1 MSAQTVRQR
10 GRTGS
15 RAEAASRPKTK
26 READS
31 AASGGSSRADSS
43 VTVEY
48 EQIVAGLLPPHARFA
63 SAALDFGQDL
73 QSHQFVEHQAQNAQG
88 SRMLA
93 AEWGPALQAL
103 QQFALAGVGT
113 GSASSFSDQILSSWL
128 SLPAPA
134 SAQNAGSRTT
144 SGEAVKSEDGD
155 ARELAERH
163 LLSRCLQALQEDLA
177 VLESEDAD
185 SAPADAGKSRSTT
198 SRVLAQLQKGRLF
211 RRGGRLFTSVDADE
225 TDICTSS
232 DEDKPAVSADATDAC
247 RLLPREQSR
256 LDASALPL
264 RHALRSLRKIQ
275 RRRMQAEHL
284 LLQWRE
290 DEGSLKN
297 LQAVLSLWARDGIY
311 SVASGVGGEAMRA
324 VLAGGQVRKTEVK
337 APDPEFERGELAHA
351 AEEIR
356 RIDHVEAGRRAPRR
370 ELQEW
375 RAASRRLFGG
385 DTSTAAIEMVLAQF
399 LPPDRAC
406 TLSTDAY
413 TASQALVDEEE
424 RHQMIFRLENCRRLL
439 QAEAA
444 QSCTDKHAKDE
455 RENLRELLQPPPCFL
470 QHGSDALR
478 CVDCARWLLQFQHFQ
493 QMELEGTSGLLLQ
506 PVQTGFVRLLLLLSR
521 WPRMQ
526 GPSRAPRSFRVS
538 LAAAL
543 KEMRLDKFSVSWMG
557 ACAGTD
563 GGAGGEEGDSQ
574 EGMKGQTKKL
584 YVGHLGAM
592 YSTVWGGAFSGSSS
606 RTQEILL
613 WLRQLGPFQPLR
625 LAADLSPRSHERK
638 AARQVIEQN
647 RLRMLQGQEKTGLHY
662 ALPDFAESDVTLGG
676 QGEEK
681 GRNEKSGLSLG
692 AYSASLLSG
701 GDGDGLQMH
710 TDADSTETE
719 GEAQHRRE
727 VALARKRQ
735 AGERTSHAAHET
747 RREGS
752 HRGEEVATF
761 EGASSRRW
769 ASKKRETE
777 TTGEADLEKAF
788 AYLGGGF
795 THMNTS
801 WSYMPAKRRLTYLPA
816 ADCAAETGRQR
827 ENDGQDDYGKVRR
840 SNRKTQTSHEG
851 SDEDTQ
857 AGTGKREKLGASSE
871 CGFGDDSS
879 PWVVEFSS
887 SDESVRAFVSDEASY
902 RRRFRSWRKRQN
914 RKGSKNSVL
923 SRVSPAYA
931 GFSGLVKC
939 PGDAPMDEGWQGHV
953 LNEFL
958 GRLGP
963 GVSLSRYTQLA
974 NAAAA
979 GASALASASRRKRG
993 TRPRKRPLGSSETS
1007 SFSPESLISSE
1018 QATALREFEEMQP
1031 RPMWNGVDNSAGGS
1045 LGSSVFNLISEP
1057 KKLSRLRRKPRVRS
1071 VEPSWDIRASQSVR
1085 LSEPS
1090 DGLSRGAKQT
1100 DEKKQYSAF
1109 PFGLV
1114 AKGLWG
1120 GDRGAQATGKTYL
1133 TAREVQLVCLDE
1145 SEVHSRLGKTKLYQ
1159 QVLHGMEDKLI
1170 GRREFYVVVDE
1181 ESRELR
1187 VIPAGRLVFFL
1198 TETPRQRQEQF
1209 LARLFRDL
1217 RRRSRGTFLQSLL
1230 SKRRNAR
1237 NILLMN
1243 AMIWQN
1249 QLKHVNK
1256 ARLCLLLGGYWRDA
1270 AFASANAPLTEQHL
1284 LQDFLAVNGAWVSDL
1299 LDKSSTASSQDN
1311 QARQLV
1317 AAIRRRWLPANQYTR
1332 RPHEEKSLSA
1342 FQRDTSA
1349 VNSAAA
1355 HMQLPS
1361 ELLLRID
1368 EAAEDAAII
1377 ARAAVAAADR
1387 RTRDMIT
1394 RNFLPGLLLRYIQ
1407 RVFPVFVKVYLTA
1420 RCVFALQKKE
1430 EQAFTRRMRQVE
1442 NSVGKGGS
1450 GASANAFGS
1459 FSADVLRGQY
1469 DVFSAEVGGRGLA
1482 SKGDFEMREA
1492 GATIEDRLYEMLPSF
1507 NASAVRPED
1516 LFDVGDLLPYNLVQ
1530 SEKGGYSSF
1539 CASPFSTLIK
1549 GGTRASQ
1556 VDMAAM
1562 KESWGTFAVDFACHV
1577 AQERRFLQE
1586 DRKGSP
1592 LLSSFSVDD
1601 FARLTKV
1608 LRCLV
1613 LLYNRQNETFSGK
1626 SGLSNLFRV
1635 HVGRES
1641 RDSDSASDVPPPSV
1655 IQWISCAFLQQDEQE
1670 QLFVSRANRAK
1681 LLATILWICV
1691 ATSADWKFDFESLLV
1706 HEWKGR
1712 YISNFEACASL
1723 IGLKHTRN
1731 ESKPHEYRLQL
1742 PCPLTTGESKEAARR
1757 ARTLAPIQSLL
1768 GDDKK
1773 RRRGR

>member
-1 MSAQTVRQR
+1 MSAQAVRQR

-15 RAEAASRPKTK
+15 RAESASRPKTK
-26 READS
+26 QEADS
-31 AASGGSSRADSS
+31 AVSGESSRADSS
-43 VTVEY
+43 VVVQY
-48 EQIVAGLLPPHARFA
+48 EELVAGLLPPHARFA
-63 SAALDFGQDL
+63 SATLDFGQDL

-93 AEWGPALQAL
+93 AEWGPALHAL

-113 GSASSFSDQILSSWL
+113 GAASSFSDRILSSWL

-134 SAQNAGSRTT
+134 SAQNAGSRSA
-144 SGEAVKSEDGD
+144 SGEGAKSVDGD

-163 LLSRCLQALQEDLA
+163 LLARCLQALQEDLA
-177 VLESEDAD
+177 VLESEEAD
-185 SAPADAGKSRSTT
+185 SALADAGRSRSTT

-211 RRGGRLFTSVDADE
+211 QRGGRLFTSVDADE
-225 TDICTSS
+225 SDICTSS
-232 DEDKPAVSADATDAC
+232 DEDEPAGATDATDAC
-247 RLLPREQSR
+247 RRLPKEQSR

-284 LLQWRE
+284 MLQWSE

-311 SVASGVGGEAMRA
+311 SVASGVGGEATRA
-324 VLAGGQVRKTEVK
+324 VVAGEQLRKAEGK
-337 APDPEFERGELAHA
+337 APGPEFERGELAHA

-356 RIDHVEAGRRAPRR
+356 RIDQVEAGRRVPRR

-375 RAASRRLFGG
+375 RAAARRLFGG

-406 TLSTDAY
+406 TLNADAY

-424 RHQMIFRLENCRRLL
+424 RRQIIFRLEKCRRLL
-439 QAEAA
+439 QAGAA
-444 QSCTDKHAKDE
+444 QQSDTDKHAEDE
-455 RENLRELLQPPPCFL
+455 RENLREVLQPPPCFA

-478 CVDCARWLLQFQHFQ
+478 CVDCARWLLQLQHFQ

-521 WPRMQ
+521 WPRVQ
-526 GPSRAPRSFRVS
+526 GLQPAPRSFRLS

-563 GGAGGEEGDSQ
+563 GGAPGEEGDSQ
-574 EGMKGQTKKL
+574 EGTKRQTKKL

-592 YSTVWGGAFSGSSS
+592 YSTVWGGAFSGNSS

-613 WLRQLGPFQPLR
+613 WLRQLGPFRPLR
-625 LAADLSPRSHERK
+625 LAPDLSPRSHERK

-681 GRNEKSGLSLG
+681 GRDEKSCLSLG

-735 AGERTSHAAHET
+735 AGAQAPHET
-747 RREGS
+747 RRESS
-752 HRGEEVATF
+752 HRSEGVAAI

-769 ASKKRETE
+769 ASKNRGPE

-795 THMNTS
+795 THLNTS
-801 WSYMPAKRRLTYLPA
+801 WSYMPPKRRLTYLPST
-816 ADCAAETGRQR
+816 DCAAETGRQS
-827 ENDGQDDYGKVRR
+827 EHEVQDDYGKIRR
-840 SNRKTQTSHEG
+840 SNRKTQTRHEA
-851 SDEDTQ
+851 SDEDTE
-857 AGTGKREKLGASSE
+857 AETGKREKLGASSE
-871 CGFGDDSS
+871 CGYGDDSS

-902 RRRFRSWRKRQN
+902 RRRFRSWRKRQS
-914 RKGSKNSVL
+914 RKASKTSAL

-931 GFSGLVKC
+931 GSSGVLKC
-939 PGDAPMDEGWQGHV
+939 TGDAPMDEGWQGHV

-1031 RPMWNGVDNSAGGS
+1031 RPMWNGADNSASGS

-1071 VEPSWDIRASQSVR
+1071 VEPSWDIKASPSVS

-1090 DGLSRGAKQT
+1090 DGLSRGAKHS

-1120 GDRGAQATGKTYL
+1120 GGRGAQATGKTSL
-1133 TAREVQLVCLDE
+1133 TPREVQLVCLDE

-1209 LARLFRDL
+1209 LARLFTDL

-1299 LDKSSTASSQDN
+1299 LDESSTALSHDN

-1317 AAIRRRWLPANQYTR
+1317 AAIRRRWLPADQYTR
-1332 RPHEEKSLSA
+1332 RPREEKSLSA

-1420 RCVFALQKKE
+1420 RCAFALQKKE

-1469 DVFSAEVGGRGLA
+1469 DVFSAEVGGRSVA

-1516 LFDVGDLLPYNLVQ
+1516 LFDVGDLLPFKLVK
-1530 SEKGGYSSF
+1530 SEEGGYSSF
-1539 CASPFSTLIK
+1539 CVSPFSALIK
-1549 GGTRASQ
+1549 NGTRASQ
-1556 VDMAAM
+1556 LDMAAM
-1562 KESWGTFAVDFACHV
+1562 KESWGTFAVDFACHI

-1586 DRKGSP
+1586 NRKGGP
-1592 LLSSFSVDD
+1592 LLSSFSVDE

-1613 LLYNRQNETFSGK
+1613 LLYNRQNKTFSGK

-1641 RDSDSASDVPPPSV
+1641 RDSDSTSDVPPPSV
-1655 IQWISCAFLQQDEQE
+1655 IQWISRTFLQQDEQE
-1670 QLFVSRANRAK
+1670 QLFVSRANRTK

-1723 IGLKHTRN
+1723 IGLTHTRN
-1731 ESKPHEYRLQL
+1731 ESKPREYRLQL

-1757 ARTLAPIQSLL
+1757 ARAVAPIQSLL

-1773 RRRGR
+1773 KRRRGR